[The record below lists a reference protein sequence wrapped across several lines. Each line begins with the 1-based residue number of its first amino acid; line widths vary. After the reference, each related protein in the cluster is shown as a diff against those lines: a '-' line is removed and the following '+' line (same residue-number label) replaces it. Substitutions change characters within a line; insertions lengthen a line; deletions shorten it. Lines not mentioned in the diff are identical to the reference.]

1 MNQTG
6 LGLAKSAQ
14 PLNQAAYL
22 ALAASAG
29 LSSIQFWMTVPLA
42 ALALAERGIPPW
54 QIGLVGAVPWLT
66 LVALIPLVPKLAAR
80 FRALRVFRTG
90 CWLGLAGAGSF
101 AAGDAIWLWIL
112 GYGLCGAGIALRWIV
127 SDALIAVLSPSEVR
141 GARIGL
147 FEAWIGATMA
157 LGPLILA
164 VAGIHGSL
172 PFMIGVALAAIAL
185 PPALLVRIPAAG
197 RAPARGEGSVRILAE
212 AVRRT
217 PAALI
222 AATACGVIEGASTKL
237 LPVQAYGLGMTEAVA
252 ATSVAVFAGGNILT
266 QYPTGC
272 LADRLPVRMLLPIA
286 FVTIALAALTLPT
299 AVSHPSVW
307 FALLATIGGLSG
319 SLYTLSVFQ
328 AGHATSP
335 LAAMA
340 VVAGI
345 SLAYT
350 VGSTL
355 GAPLA
360 GAAISANLR
369 WGLPLLLAGTAL
381 IGMMLAWL
389 VAHPCPARKGRRYR
403 AAAETGSRYTPAAGA
418 GKESGD
424 AGR

>member
-1 MNQTG
+1 MNQSG
-6 LGLAKSAQ
+6 PGSAKSPQ
-14 PLNQAAYL
+14 PLDQAAYV

-66 LVALIPLVPKLAAR
+66 LVALIPLVPNLAAR
-80 FRALRVFRTG
+80 FRALRVFRLG
-90 CWLGLAGAGSF
+90 CWLGLAGAVTF
-101 AAGDAIWLWIL
+101 AVGDAIWLWIL

-127 SDALIAVLSPSEVR
+127 SDALIAVLSPPSVR
-141 GARIGL
+141 GARVGS

-157 LGPLILA
+157 LGPVILA
-164 VAGIHGSL
+164 VAGTQGSL
-172 PFMIGVALAAIAL
+172 PFTIGVALAAIAL
-185 PPALLVRIPAAG
+185 PPALLVRIPAADG
-197 RAPARGEGSVRILAE
+197 GPIRGEGSLRILAE

-217 PAALI
+217 PTALI

-252 ATSVAVFAGGNILT
+252 AASVGVFAGGNILT
-266 QYPTGC
+266 QYPTGR
-272 LADRLPVRMLLPIA
+272 LADRLPVRMLLPVA
-286 FVTIALAALTLPT
+286 FVTITLAALALPS
-299 AVSHPSVW
+299 AVSHPSIW

-350 VGSTL
+350 LGSAL

-360 GAAISANLR
+360 GAAISVDLR

-381 IGMMLAWL
+381 IGLALAWL
-389 VAHPCPARKGRRYR
+389 SARPCPACKGRRYR
-403 AAAETGSRYTPAAGA
+403 AAAERDSQQTPAAGA
-418 GKESGD
+418 GRESGD

>member
-172 PFMIGVALAAIAL
+172 PLYD
-185 PPALLVRIPAAG
+185 
-197 RAPARGEGSVRILAE
+197 RGGS
-212 AVRRT
+212 
-217 PAALI
+217 
-222 AATACGVIEGASTKL
+222 
-237 LPVQAYGLGMTEAVA
+237 
-252 ATSVAVFAGGNILT
+252 GG
-266 QYPTGC
+266 
-272 LADRLPVRMLLPIA
+272 DR
-286 FVTIALAALTLPT
+286 
-299 AVSHPSVW
+299 
-307 FALLATIGGLSG
+307 
-319 SLYTLSVFQ
+319 
-328 AGHATSP
+328 
-335 LAAMA
+335 
-340 VVAGI
+340 
-345 SLAYT
+345 
-350 VGSTL
+350 
-355 GAPLA
+355 
-360 GAAISANLR
+360 
-369 WGLPLLLAGTAL
+369 
-381 IGMMLAWL
+381 
-389 VAHPCPARKGRRYR
+389 
-403 AAAETGSRYTPAAGA
+403 PAAGA
-418 GKESGD
+418 ARTHPCGREGACPGRGLGADSG
-424 AGR
+424 

>member
-1 MNQTG
+1 MNQSG
-6 LGLAKSAQ
+6 SRLAKSAQ
-14 PLNQAAYL
+14 PLDRAAYL

-42 ALALAERGIPPW
+42 ALALAGRGSPPW
-54 QIGLVGAVPWLT
+54 QIGRVGAVPWLT

-80 FRALRVFRTG
+80 FRALRVFRIG
-90 CWLGLAGAGSF
+90 CWLGLAGAVTF
-101 AAGDAIWLWIL
+101 AAGDAVWLWIL

-127 SDALIAVLSPSEVR
+127 SDALIAVLSPPGIR
-141 GARIGL
+141 GARVGL

-164 VAGIHGSL
+164 LAGIHGSL
-172 PFMIGVALAAIAL
+172 PFTIGVVLATIAL
-185 PPALLVRIPAAG
+185 PPALLVRIPAAET
-197 RAPARGEGSVRILAE
+197 APGRGEGSLRTLAE

-217 PAALI
+217 PTALI

-252 ATSVAVFAGGNILT
+252 AASVAVFGAGNILT
-266 QYPTGC
+266 QYPTGR
-272 LADRLPVRMLLPIA
+272 LADRLPVRRLLPFA
-286 FVTIALAALTLPT
+286 FVIIALAALMLPS
-299 AVSHPSVW
+299 AVNHPAVW

-328 AGHATSP
+328 AGRATSP

-345 SLAYT
+345 SLTYT
-350 VGSTL
+350 LGSTL

-369 WGLPLLLAGTAL
+369 WGLPLLLSGTAVVGL
-381 IGMMLAWL
+381 TLAWL
-389 VAHPCPARKGRRYR
+389 VGRPCPACKSRRYR
-403 AAAETGSRYTPAAGA
+403 AATETGSQHTPAAGA
-418 GKESGD
+418 GRESGD